1 MEDPKIWADDTP
13 KVGTSAS
20 SKRAAR
26 DSPSAKNFLRCD
38 QTIRQALTLHWGP
51 MSPKIVPPNGKYP
64 SQCNFVP
71 GYWSDTVRANRVS
84 LEEERVRVNRKSGS
98 ITMTKNSRKQTAQG
112 GGLARQLGLFG
123 TTMAVMG
130 GIIGAGIFI
139 NPYLVADR
147 VHTSALI
154 LGAWVAGGGIA
165 LLGGFIYAELAAR
178 LPVVGGQYAYLREA
192 LYPAVAFLYGWV
204 LLLVIQTG
212 GMAAV
217 AVTFAKYFLE
227 LTHWQVSAPLIAAS
241 ALALLT
247 IINCLGVRTGSRVQ
261 SVMTLAAIAA
271 IAMLELFSFLRG
283 GPSQI
288 SWRPIL
294 DQPMSAS
301 LIFTFGAAMTPVL
314 FAYGGWQTSSFLA
327 GEVRDPGKTLPRGL
341 ILGVLGVIAVYTSVN
356 FVYVRALGPAGLAAT
371 MTPASSVMRMLLG
384 PRGGSLI
391 AAGIAL
397 SAFGFLGQS
406 MLTAPRVYFAM
417 AEDRVFFRGVAWIDP
432 RTRVPVVAIL
442 LQGVWAIVIAL
453 TGTYSQVV
461 NYVVAM
467 DSMFFG
473 LTAVCLLVLR
483 RRAADSGSSA
493 IEFRVPGHPWTTLL
507 FIAAEWIVVVSTFA
521 HDPKRSFIGL
531 AIAIAGL
538 PAYFLWRE
546 RNKLEGE
553 T

>member
-1 MEDPKIWADDTP
+1 MP
-13 KVGTSAS
+13 
-20 SKRAAR
+20 
-26 DSPSAKNFLRCD
+26 
-38 QTIRQALTLHWGP
+38 Q
-51 MSPKIVPPNGKYP
+51 
-64 SQCNFVP
+64 
-71 GYWSDTVRANRVS
+71 
-84 LEEERVRVNRKSGS
+84 GS
-98 ITMTKNSRKQTAQG
+98 
-112 GGLARQLGLFG
+112 GLARQLGLFG

-139 NPYLVADR
+139 NPYLVAGR

-154 LGAWVAGGGIA
+154 LGAWVAGGLIA

-192 LYPAVAFLYGWV
+192 LHPAVAFLYGWV

-227 LTHWQVSAPLIAAS
+227 LTGWQVGASLIAAS

-247 IINCLGVRTGSRVQ
+247 IINCLGVRAGSRVQ
-261 SVMTLAAIAA
+261 SVMTLAAIGA
-271 IAMLELFSFLRG
+271 IGMLEFFSFLRG
-283 GPSQI
+283 SPSQI

-327 GEVRDPGKTLPRGL
+327 GEVRDPSKTLPRGL
-341 ILGVLGVIAVYTSVN
+341 VLGVLGVIAVYTSVN

-417 AEDRVFFRGVAWIDP
+417 AKDRVFFRGVAWIDP

-442 LQGVWAIVIAL
+442 LQGVWAIAIAL
-453 TGTYSQVV
+453 TGTYAQVV

-483 RRAADSGSSA
+483 RRAADSCSPA

-507 FIAAEWIVVVSTFA
+507 FIAAEWIVVVSTFT
-521 HDPKRSFIGL
+521 HDPKRSLIGL

-538 PAYFLWRE
+538 PAYFFWRAKN
-546 RNKLEGE
+546 RSEGE
-553 T
+553 A